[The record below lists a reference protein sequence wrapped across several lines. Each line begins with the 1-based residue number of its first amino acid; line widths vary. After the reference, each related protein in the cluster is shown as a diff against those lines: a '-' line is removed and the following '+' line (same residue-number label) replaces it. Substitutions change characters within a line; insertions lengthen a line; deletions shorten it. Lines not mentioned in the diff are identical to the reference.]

1 MSEVLEAFPDVEKV
15 VTDLLN
21 PLCPGA
27 VYTEFPADFA
37 APALRVQRTGG
48 SDNGVTDKPF
58 VEVMSVGRTR
68 AEAWELDGAV
78 RQLILAC
85 GGTVVSGVLVD
96 SARTM
101 TPPQQMPDPRTNVRV
116 VTSSYRMGFRR
127 PSTFSG

>member
-1 MSEVLEAFPDVEKV
+1 MSPVLEAFPDVERV
-15 VTDLLN
+15 VTDLLS
-21 PLCPGA
+21 PLCP

-37 APALRVQRTGG
+37 APAIRVQRTGG
-48 SDNGVTDKPF
+48 SDDGITDSPF

-78 RQLILAC
+78 RQYVLAS
-85 GGTVVSGVLVD
+85 GGTLVNGVLVD

-116 VTSSYRMGFRR
+116 VSSSYRMGFRR
-127 PSTFSG
+127 PPTVSG